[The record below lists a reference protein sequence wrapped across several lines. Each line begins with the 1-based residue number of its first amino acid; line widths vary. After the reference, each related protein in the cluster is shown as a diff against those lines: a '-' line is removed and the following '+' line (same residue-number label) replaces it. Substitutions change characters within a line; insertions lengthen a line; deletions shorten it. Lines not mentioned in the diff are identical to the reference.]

1 MHHHVS
7 TPVRQPLRD
16 TAAAARFPHLILND
30 PAPRSLGEIE
40 ARFLA
45 RRAGPPDAAAAAE
58 AAMRCAL
65 GASAAKP
72 ALTPLLR
79 ASVALGQAVEDHGA
93 GFPPGREPAYH
104 DRHHQA
110 EAALAMG
117 WLAAAAREAGLISA
131 AEAGVGTLAMIGH
144 DLLHD
149 GSEAGPP
156 GRLERQST
164 DAAAALAAAA
174 GVRAEAIATLRRL
187 IEGTEFAR
195 PAAPGILLALAREAD
210 VLGSLCPLLGWQL
223 GEALAAERRADGD
236 AQAGRVASFAGRLGF
251 LGVLPPPTLP
261 GAALGLGQAR
271 ADQIAAFAGAAATAG
286 RPAAT
291 PAAGAAV
298 LDTLPRDI
306 ARALYEAALSGSG
319 AAP

>member
-1 MHHHVS
+1 M
-7 TPVRQPLRD
+7 
-16 TAAAARFPHLILND
+16 AAGARFPPAILND
-30 PAPRSLGEIE
+30 PIPRSLNEIE

-45 RRAGPPDAAAAAE
+45 RRAGPPDAAAAAA

-65 GASAAKP
+65 GPSTAEP
-72 ALTPLLR
+72 ALAPLLR
-79 ASVALGQAVEDHGA
+79 AAVALGQAVEDHGA

-149 GSEAGPP
+149 GSEAGPA
-156 GRLERQST
+156 GRLERQSA
-164 DAAAALAAAA
+164 DAAAALALAE

-195 PAAPGILLALAREAD
+195 PAGPGILLALAREAD
-210 VLGSLCPLLGWQL
+210 VLGSLCPRLGWRL

-236 AQAGRVASFAGRLGF
+236 AHADRVASFSGRLGF
-251 LGVLPPPTLP
+251 LSVLPPPTAIGRALGLAEARAAQVAAFTRAAADAGVGATTPAAAAAALDALP
-261 GAALGLGQAR
+261 RDAARAAYDAALAALGG
-271 ADQIAAFAGAAATAG
+271 DH
-286 RPAAT
+286 
-291 PAAGAAV
+291 
-298 LDTLPRDI
+298 
-306 ARALYEAALSGSG
+306 